1 MKESRQAMVE
11 LLRAGNYPEVLQKF
25 GARRKTVRSLR
36 SLLYAEEALVKWR
49 AVSMFGWLAA
59 ERPDL
64 IAQEVDRLIWSLND
78 EAGSIGRGA
87 PECVGEIGR
96 NNIGLVQHGID
107 VVIHYIEDPETCRP
121 PNRNTE
127 ILVGVLWALGRLGG
141 GKPKRVQKVMPVLVS
156 FTNDP
161 ETRVRAHAAWSLG
174 QIGGAEAKERLKAL
188 TGDEGAT
195 LLYEN
200 EELKEKT
207 VAGIARE
214 ALARLGR

>member
-1 MKESRQAMVE
+1 MKGSRDAITE
-11 LLRAGNYPEVLQKF
+11 LLRARRYAEILVTC
-25 GARRKTVRSLR
+25 GAHRKTVRSLR
-36 SLLYAEEALVKWR
+36 SLLYAEEALLKWR

-87 PECVGEIGR
+87 AECLGEIGR
-96 NNIGLVQHGID
+96 KNIGLVQHGVD

-127 ILVGVLWALGRLGG
+127 ILLGVLWALGRLGG
-141 GKPKRVQKVMPVLVS
+141 GKPKRVQKVMPVLLS
-156 FTNDP
+156 FTEDP
-161 ETRVRAHAAWSLG
+161 EPAVRGHAAWSLG
-174 QIGGAEAKERLKAL
+174 QIGGPEAKERLNRL
-188 TGDEGAT
+188 TQDAGVT

-200 EELKEKT
+200 EVLNEKA
-207 VAGIARE
+207 VAAIAQE
-214 ALARLGR
+214 ALAHLNR